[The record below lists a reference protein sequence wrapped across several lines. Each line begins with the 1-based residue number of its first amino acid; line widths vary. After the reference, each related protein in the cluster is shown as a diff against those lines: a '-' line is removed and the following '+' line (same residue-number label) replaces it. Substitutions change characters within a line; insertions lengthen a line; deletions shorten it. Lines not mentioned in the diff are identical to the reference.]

1 MGRDESFLQK
11 DRRLKEYEKI
21 SDRNLQKEDTQ
32 LGYRDM
38 NTRFL
43 NAEKQ
48 HLEKKDSGSI
58 NQVMEAHRQKKLQIE
73 AAWHKNTTGAV
84 KELKRQAPKKGN
96 VKSSKYYEG
105 YSLKDLEVFL
115 KNSDRGGNSDEY
127 NAVATDL
134 ELYNRM
140 QGKTEAKEDMTRL
153 TRLKE
158 SCDNY
163 LQTRKNPV
171 SSKGNI
177 RKAIIKQLSIKVNA
191 ELERQRDEYFNMQKN
206 TMKAMQ
212 EEANSENVT
221 AAFRAHHDMI
231 YQTMHGNIT
240 LTPEEMQKLDSDTV
254 EVLQKLKLQQ
264 VDGNQSKTMCSKY
277 FNALGWAGNAPRLV
291 DQYDLSDHGEET
303 KNSPFP
309 KKLFHS
315 MNPREI
321 RDQNGKVIGRE
332 KDAVPLGKQLAG
344 IGKESRLFFGL
355 GRFGK
360 GIYTSARNDDK
371 DAQDEVA
378 MNNSWS
384 YGAEVGAVMLTM
396 MLNENARIITK
407 MEAKKLQEE
416 LTTKFPQV
424 TRYLVEADPSSRP
437 GYEDFLTM
445 LVALLGYNT
454 ILGDSGLKGID
465 YLTTT
470 DRKALSI
477 SSKMERRCPGD
488 ELPDDIDLNKL
499 KDQEEKNA

>member
-1 MGRDESFLQK
+1 MGRDESFVQK
-11 DRRLKEYEKI
+11 ERRLKEYEKI
-21 SDRNLQKEDTQ
+21 SSRNMQKEDTQ

-48 HLEKKDSGSI
+48 HLEKNDNGNI
-58 NQVMEAHRQKKLQIE
+58 NQVMEAHRQKKMQIE

-84 KELKRQAPKKGN
+84 KDLKKRAPKKGSE
-96 VKSSKYYEG
+96 KSAKFYEG
-105 YSLKDLEVFL
+105 YSLKDLETFL

-140 QGKTEAKEDMTRL
+140 QGNTEAKEDMTRL

-163 LQTRKNPV
+163 LHTRNNPV
-171 SSKGNI
+171 SSKGKI
-177 RKAIIKQLSIKVNA
+177 RKAIITQVSLKVNA
-191 ELERQRDEYFNMQKN
+191 ELEKQRDEYFNMQKN

-212 EEANSENVT
+212 EEASAENVT

-240 LTPEEMQKLDSDTV
+240 LTEEETQKLDSDMV
-254 EVLQKLKLQQ
+254 EVLQKLKLQE
-264 VDGNQSKTMCSKY
+264 VDGNQSKTLCTKY

-291 DQYDLSDHGEET
+291 DSYELSDYGKET
-303 KNSPFP
+303 KNSPYP

-315 MNPREI
+315 MNPLEI

-332 KDAVPLGKQLAG
+332 KNAVPLGKQLAG
-344 IGKESRLFFGL
+344 IGKNSRLFYGL

-371 DAQDEVA
+371 NAKDEAA

-384 YGAEVGAVMLTM
+384 YGDEVGAVMLTM
-396 MLNENARIITK
+396 MLNENARIVTK
-407 MEAKKLQEE
+407 MDAKKIQEE
-416 LTTKFPQV
+416 LSIRFPQV
-424 TRYLVEADPSSRP
+424 TQYLVSADPSSRP

-454 ILGDSGLKGID
+454 ILGDSGLEGID

-477 SSKMERRCPGD
+477 SNKMEIRCPGD
-488 ELPDDIDLNKL
+488 ELPDDVDLTEL